1 MAKHV
6 RISLTVPEVLNRR
19 IDRISRSTGIS
30 KSALI
35 SELISDRV
43 DDIHGLVSNSDQ
55 FDGVSGTTKR
65 MRGSSAQDI
74 QRSLSAIMDYLGLGG
89 DHDNS
94 VH

>member
-6 RISLTVPEVLNRR
+6 RISLTVPEGLNRR
-19 IDRISRSTGIS
+19 IDIISRSTGIS

-35 SELISDRV
+35 SELVSDRV
-43 DDIHGLVSNSDQ
+43 DDIHGLVSSNNQ
-55 FDGVSGTTKR
+55 FNGASGTTKR

-74 QRSLSAIMDYLGLGG
+74 QQSLSAIMDYLGLGG
-89 DHDNS
+89 DHDSS